1 MFQGELKSDTDGTP
15 PENESQLAAE
25 SFHHLASIRAIQS
38 DTEDTPP
45 EKKKKKRKETF
56 RQRRF

>member
-15 PENESQLAAE
+15 PENFRE
-25 SFHHLASIRAIQS
+25 
-38 DTEDTPP
+38 P

>member
-1 MFQGELKSDTDGTP
+1 MFQGELKSDTEGTP

-38 DTEDTPP
+38 NTEGTPP
-45 EKKKKKRKETF
+45 EKKKKRKETF